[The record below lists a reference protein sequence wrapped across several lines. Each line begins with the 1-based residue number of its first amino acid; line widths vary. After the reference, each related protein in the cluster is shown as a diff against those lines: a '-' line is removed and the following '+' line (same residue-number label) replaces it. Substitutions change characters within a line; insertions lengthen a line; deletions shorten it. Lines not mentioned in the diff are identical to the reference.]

1 MNKLRFITLHL
12 LLLAVV
18 SMYGAY
24 SKTTYYANAN
34 GKSGATL
41 KSALRTIIN
50 GSCDGSTF
58 QQIAYGSGTLNGVW
72 GAFQTTDCA
81 SGSTTI
87 IDRYSSITS
96 YTVGTNQGS
105 SSSTEGTGGYNRE
118 HSFPK
123 SWFGGST
130 SAGPGTDLFHL
141 YPTDVMVNNKRS
153 NYPFGEVKTA
163 TFTSSTKGG
172 WCSKLGTGGY
182 GSNTSYTVFEPADKW
197 KGDFARTYFYMV
209 TCYENNIVSWYNTY
223 SSSTDVGKV
232 LNGTTHPAFQTWYIQ
247 MLLAWAEADPV
258 DDIEIARNEAV
269 MNQQHNRNPFIDFPG
284 LEQYIWGSYST
295 SYSAYQTTALSVSN
309 YVNPYDGSSSSTP
322 SISVSPTSTSISVGG
337 TKSLSA
343 TVSNASG
350 ATITWTTSNS
360 SVASLSATSG
370 SSVTVT
376 GVAAGSATI
385 TAKITVSGT
394 QYTATCA
401 VTVTSSGGGTSSGDY
416 YTKVTSS
423 SDLTSGQYLIV
434 YEGGNVAFNGG
445 LSSLDATSNTISVT
459 PSNSQIA
466 ITSTTEAAEFTIDTS
481 AGTIKSASGLYIG
494 NTSNSNGLTGSS
506 TALTNTIS
514 INSGDA
520 DIVSSGGAYLRYN
533 ATSGQTRFRYYKSS
547 SYSSQQAIQLYKK
560 DESSSS
566 NPVNPTVSFST
577 SSKSMEVGD
586 TYTQTVITSSN
597 GSVTYSSSNTSVA
610 TVNSLGKVTAVSA
623 GTATIT
629 ANVAATSSY
638 NAGSA
643 QYTVT
648 VTRKTPTLTFATS
661 TKSMTVGDT
670 YTQTA
675 TYSGD
680 GTVSYTSSNT
690 SVATVNSSTGL
701 VTAKAAGTTTIT
713 ATSTQTTTYSSA
725 TATYTVTVSAAAVPS
740 ITVSPSTAS
749 IEVGNTTTL
758 TATTENAGTATVS
771 WSSSNTSVAT
781 VSGGVVTGVAAG
793 TATVTASIT
802 VSGTTYTDACT
813 VTVTSSGGSG
823 SEDVYTKVTSAPSDW
838 SGDYLIVYEGGN
850 LAMNGAL
857 TADANSNSISVTI
870 SNNEIAVTSA
880 TEAAEFTI
888 ASMTGGYSIMTKGG
902 KYIGG
907 NSNQNNVTYSTS
919 AILNTLS
926 ISNGDVTILSNT
938 RTLCYRDDAA
948 NTQTRFRYYAN
959 PGNYNA
965 IQLYK
970 KTSSGGT
977 TTEPEDP
984 TASFSTTNKSMTV
997 GETYTQTVTTNSDGD
1012 VTYSSSNTS
1021 VATVDAT
1028 TGQVT
1033 AVAAGT
1039 ATITASVAATSSYN
1053 AGTATYMV
1061 TVTRNTPT
1069 MSFATSTVNINEG
1082 ETYTQVPTYNG
1093 DGAITY
1099 SSSNASVATVDASTG
1114 LVTAVS
1120 EGTATI
1126 TATAAQTTMY
1136 SSVSATYTVTVQET
1150 GYTYF
1155 VKVTTAPTDW
1165 SGEYLIVYEDGSKAM
1180 NGGLTTLD
1188 ATNNSIDVTIQNQ
1201 RVAATTANKAAT
1213 FTVAKSGTNYT
1224 LQSKSGRYIGVG
1236 SSGYSGVLSTSTT
1249 TTYSNSINLSNGETT
1264 ISATYS
1270 SNWGGSSTYY
1280 LRYYTN
1286 GPRFRYYTSTT
1297 GNYKPVAL
1305 YKKVKMTYQV
1315 GDVNKDGSA
1324 DILDVPTLAGYL
1336 VGTVSASEIDL
1347 TAADVDGDGEISLA
1361 DLTALVNQLK

>member
-1 MNKLRFITLHL
+1 MKNLRFFTFHL
-12 LLLAVV
+12 MLLAVV

-34 GKSGATL
+34 GKYGATL
-41 KSALRTIIN
+41 KSALCSILN
-50 GSCDGSTF
+50 GSCDGSSF
-58 QQIAYGSGTLNGVW
+58 QQISYGSGRLNGVW
-72 GAFQTTDCA
+72 GAFQDTDCN
-81 SGSTTI
+81 GTTI

-96 YTVGTNQGS
+96 FTVGDDQAGNYS
-105 SSSTEGTGGYNRE
+105 KEGDVYNRE

-130 SAGPGTDLFHL
+130 AKGPGTDLHHIF
-141 YPTDVMVNNKRS
+141 PTDGYVNNKRS
-153 NYPFGEVKTA
+153 AYPFGEVKNA
-163 TFTSSTKGG
+163 SYTSSNSGG

-182 GSNTSYTVFEPADKW
+182 GSNTSYTVFEPADRW
-197 KGDFARTYFYMV
+197 KGDFARAYFYMV
-209 TCYENNIVSWYNTY
+209 TCYENSIVDWYNTY
-223 SSSTDVGKV
+223 SSTEVDEV
-232 LNGTTHPAFQTWYIQ
+232 LNGTTHPAFQTWHIQ
-247 MLLAWAEADPV
+247 MLLAWSEADPV
-258 DDIEIARNEAV
+258 DDLEVARNEAV
-269 MNQQHNRNPFIDFPG
+269 MNKQHNRNPFIDFPG
-284 LEQYIWGSYST
+284 LEQYIWGTYST
-295 SYSAYQTTALSVSN
+295 SYSAYQTTALNITN
-309 YVNPYDGSSSSTP
+309 YVNPYGGGSTTP
-322 SISVSPTSTSISVGG
+322 GISVSPTSTSISVGG
-337 TKSLSA
+337 TKTLSA

-416 YTKVTSS
+416 YTKVTSN

-445 LSSLDATSNTISVT
+445 LSTLDATSNTISVT

-494 NTSNSNGLTGSS
+494 NASNSNALTGSS

-514 INSGDA
+514 ISSGDA
-520 DIVSSGGAYLRYN
+520 NIVSSGGAYLRYN

-560 DESSSS
+560 EESSSS

-586 TYTQTVITSSN
+586 TYTQTVTTNSN
-597 GSVTYSSSNTSVA
+597 GAVTYSSGNTSVA
-610 TVNSLGKVTAVSA
+610 TVNSSGKVTAVGA
-623 GTATIT
+623 GTTTIT

-643 QYTVT
+643 SYTVT

-661 TKSMTVGDT
+661 SKAMTVGDT

-675 TYSGD
+675 TYTGD

-740 ITVSPSTAS
+740 ITVTPSTAS
-749 IEVGNTTTL
+749 IEVGNTVSL
-758 TATTENAGTATVS
+758 SATKTNASNATIT
-771 WSSSNTSVAT
+771 WSASPS
-781 VSGGVVTGVAAG
+781 GVVSLSSTSGSSVTVTGSAAG

-813 VTVTSSGGSG
+813 VTVTQPASTTTGSG
-823 SEDVYTKVTSAPSDW
+823 TADDPYTVADVLQLFADSNVPSSAVYVSGIVSRITSLDTSQYTRARYYISDDGTTSNEFYVYN
-838 SGDYLIVYEGGN
+838 GLYL
-850 LAMNGAL
+850 NGANFTSDDQLQVGDIVVVYGTL
-857 TADANSNSISVTI
+857 TTYGTT
-870 SNNEIAVTSA
+870 NE
-880 TEAAEFTI
+880 F
-888 ASMTGGYSIMTKGG
+888 
-902 KYIGG
+902 
-907 NSNQNNVTYSTS
+907 
-919 AILNTLS
+919 
-926 ISNGDVTILSNT
+926 
-938 RTLCYRDDAA
+938 AA
-948 NTQTRFRYYAN
+948 NNYLTSLTR
-959 PGNYNA
+959 P
-965 IQLYK
+965 
-970 KTSSGGT
+970 T
-977 TTEPEDP
+977 TITDP
-984 TASFSTTNKSMTV
+984 TVSFATTSKTMTV
-997 GETYTQTVTTNSDGD
+997 GETYTQTATTNSDGD
-1012 VTYSSSNTS
+1012 ITYSSSNTS

-1028 TGQVT
+1028 TGLVT

-1053 AGTATYMV
+1053 AGSATYMV
-1061 TVTRNTPT
+1061 TVTRITPT
-1069 MSFATSTVNINEG
+1069 ISFATSTVNINEG
-1082 ETYTQVPTYNG
+1082 GTYTQIPTYNG
-1093 DGAITY
+1093 DGAITF
-1099 SSSNASVATVDASTG
+1099 SSSNTSVATVDASTG
-1114 LVTAVS
+1114 LVTGVS

-1136 SSVSATYTVTVQET
+1136 SSVSATYSVTVTET

-1155 VKVTTAPTDW
+1155 IKVTSAPSDW
-1165 SGEYLIVYEDGSKAM
+1165 SGEYLIVYEDGLKAM
-1180 NGGLTTLD
+1180 DGSLTTLD
-1188 ATNNSIDVTIQNQ
+1188 NYGNSISVSIQNQ
-1201 RVAATTANKAAT
+1201 RIPATAENKAAT
-1213 FTVAKSGTNYT
+1213 FTIAPHNSGYS
-1224 LQSKSGRYIGVG
+1224 LKSKSGRYIGVG
-1236 SSGYSGVLSTSTT
+1236 SSSNSGVLTTSTT
-1249 TTYSNSINLSNGETT
+1249 TSYANT
-1264 ISATYS
+1264 ISFSDGDVNIYATYS
-1270 SNWGGSSTYY
+1270 GGWSTYTYY
-1280 LRYYTN
+1280 LRYYDN
-1286 GPRFRYYTSTT
+1286 GTSSRFRYYRNTT
-1297 GNYKPVAL
+1297 GNYKPIAL
-1305 YKKVKMTYQV
+1305 YKRVKVSYQF
-1315 GDVNKDGSA
+1315 GDVNMDGNVNL
-1324 DILDVPTLAGYL
+1324 LDVPTLAGYL
-1336 VGTVSASEIDL
+1336 AGTVSANEIDL
-1347 TAADVDGDGEISLA
+1347 TAADVDGSGQISLA
-1361 DLTALVNQLK
+1361 DLTSLVNLLKGPQQ

>member
-1 MNKLRFITLHL
+1 MKNLRFIFTQLFL
-12 LLLAVV
+12 CIALLANAVDL
-18 SMYGAY
+18 G
-24 SKTTYYANAN
+24 TYYSSAS
-34 GKSGATL
+34 GKKGSALKTALAGIIYKSSAAVSYDGL
-41 KSALRTIIN
+41 KSAYAQTDKR
-50 GSCDGSTF
+50 SDGYLYD
-58 QQIAYGSGTLNGVW
+58 I
-72 GAFQTTDCA
+72 
-81 SGSTTI
+81 
-87 IDRYSSITS
+87 YSQITS
-96 YTVGTNQGS
+96 YTPGS
-105 SSSTEGTGGYNRE
+105 AFASSYSKEGDGYNRE
-118 HSFPK
+118 HLIPQSLFNENSPMK
-123 SWFGGST
+123 SDLQHVYPSDAKMNGVRNNYCHGNV
-130 SAGPGTDLFHL
+130 GTI
-141 YPTDVMVNNKRS
+141 KS
-153 NYPFGEVKTA
+153 GCAASGNYCYLGTP
-163 TFTSSTKGG
+163 SST
-172 WCSKLGTGGY
+172 LT
-182 GSNTSYTVFEPADKW
+182 SNGCTEDYVFEPNDEY
-197 KGDFARTYFYMV
+197 KGDIARVYFYFV
-209 TCYENNIVSWYNTY
+209 TCYETKISSWGSTW
-223 SSSTDVGKV
+223 SSYGMFD
-232 LNGTTHPAFQTWYIQ
+232 GTTYPAFSTWAKT
-247 MLLAWAEADPV
+247 MLLSWSQQDQVSTKETT
-258 DDIEIARNEAV
+258 RNEAV
-269 MNQQHNRNPFIDFPG
+269 YNYPSTASNNRNPFIDFPG
-284 LEQYIWGSYST
+284 LEQYIWGSYT
-295 SYSAYQTTALSVSN
+295 NVAFDPNN
-309 YVNPYDGSSSSTP
+309 YVNPYDGGGSTTTP
-322 SISVSPTSTSISVGG
+322 SISVSPTSTSISEGG
-337 TKSLSA
+337 TKALSA

-416 YTKVTSS
+416 YTKVTSN

-445 LSSLDATSNTISVT
+445 LSTLDATSNTISVT

-586 TYTQTVITSSN
+586 TYTQTVTTNSN
-597 GSVTYSSSNTSVA
+597 GAVTYSSGNTSVA
-610 TVNSLGKVTAVSA
+610 TVNSSGKVTAVGA
-623 GTATIT
+623 GTTTIT

-643 QYTVT
+643 SYTVT

-661 TKSMTVGDT
+661 SKAMTVGDT

-675 TYSGD
+675 TYTGD

-740 ITVSPSTAS
+740 ITVTPSTAS
-749 IEVGNTTTL
+749 IEVGNTVSL
-758 TATTENAGTATVS
+758 SATKTNASNATITWSASPSGVVS
-771 WSSSNTSVAT
+771 LSNTSGSSVT
-781 VSGGVVTGVAAG
+781 VTGSAAG

-823 SEDVYTKVTSAPSDW
+823 SEDVYTKVTTTPSDW

-870 SNNEIAVTSA
+870 SNSQIPVTSA

-888 ASMTGGYSIMTKGG
+888 ASMSGEYSIMAKSG

-907 NSNQNNVTYSTS
+907 SSTSNNVTYSTS

-926 ISNGDVTILSNT
+926 ISDGDVSIKSNT

-948 NTQTRFRYYAN
+948 NNQTRFRYYAN
-959 PGNYNA
+959 PDNYNA

-984 TASFSTTNKSMTV
+984 TISFETATV
-997 GETYTQTVTTNSDGD
+997 NLNEGETYTQTATTNSDGTI
-1012 VTYSSSNTS
+1012 TYTSSNTS

-1028 TGQVT
+1028 TGLVT
-1033 AVAAGT
+1033 AIGEGT
-1039 ATITASVAATSSYN
+1039 AEITATVAATDSYN
-1053 AGTATYMV
+1053 
-1061 TVTRNTPT
+1061 
-1069 MSFATSTVNINEG
+1069 EG
-1082 ETYTQVPTYNG
+1082 
-1093 DGAITY
+1093 
-1099 SSSNASVATVDASTG
+1099 
-1114 LVTAVS
+1114 
-1120 EGTATI
+1120 
-1126 TATAAQTTMY
+1126 
-1136 SSVSATYTVTVQET
+1136 SATYTITVTET

-1155 VKVTTAPTDW
+1155 VKVTSAPSDW
-1165 SGEYLIVYEDGSKAM
+1165 SGEYLIVYEDGLKAM
-1180 NGGLTTLD
+1180 DGSLTTLD
-1188 ATNNSIDVTIQNQ
+1188 NYGNSISVSIQNQ
-1201 RVAATTANKAAT
+1201 RIPATAENKAAT
-1213 FTVAKSGTNYT
+1213 FTIAPYNSGYS
-1224 LQSKSGRYIGVG
+1224 LKSKSGRYIGVG
-1236 SSGYSGVLSTSTT
+1236 SSSNSGVLTTSTT
-1249 TTYSNSINLSNGETT
+1249 TAYANT
-1264 ISATYS
+1264 ISFSDGDVNIYATYS
-1270 SNWGGSSTYY
+1270 SGWSSYTYY
-1280 LRYYTN
+1280 LRYYDYGTSS
-1286 GPRFRYYTSTT
+1286 RFRYYRNTT
-1297 GNYKPVAL
+1297 GNNKPIAL
-1305 YKKVKMTYQV
+1305 YKRVKVSYQF
-1315 GDVNKDGSA
+1315 GDVNKDGNVNL
-1324 DILDVPTLAGYL
+1324 LDVPTLAGYL
-1336 VGTVSASEIDL
+1336 AGTVSANEIDL
-1347 TAADVDGDGEISLA
+1347 TAADVDGSGQISLA
-1361 DLTALVNQLK
+1361 DLTSLVNLLKSQQ

>member
-1 MNKLRFITLHL
+1 MKTA
-12 LLLAVV
+12 LAGIIYKSSAAV
-18 SMYGAY
+18 SYDG
-24 SKTTYYANAN
+24 
-34 GKSGATL
+34 L
-41 KSALRTIIN
+41 KSAYAQTDKR
-50 GSCDGSTF
+50 SDGYLYD
-58 QQIAYGSGTLNGVW
+58 I
-72 GAFQTTDCA
+72 
-81 SGSTTI
+81 
-87 IDRYSSITS
+87 YSQITS
-96 YTVGTNQGS
+96 YTPGS
-105 SSSTEGTGGYNRE
+105 AFASSYSKEGDGYNRE
-118 HSFPK
+118 HLIPQSLFSENSPMK
-123 SWFGGST
+123 SDLQHVYPSDAKMNGVRNNYCHGNV
-130 SAGPGTDLFHL
+130 GTI
-141 YPTDVMVNNKRS
+141 KS
-153 NYPFGEVKTA
+153 GCAASGNYCYLGTP
-163 TFTSSTKGG
+163 SST
-172 WCSKLGTGGY
+172 LT
-182 GSNTSYTVFEPADKW
+182 SNGCTEDYVFEPNDEY
-197 KGDFARTYFYMV
+197 KGDIARVYFYFV
-209 TCYENNIVSWYNTY
+209 TCYESKISSWGSTW
-223 SSSTDVGKV
+223 SSYGMFD
-232 LNGTTHPAFQTWYIQ
+232 GTTYPAFSTWAKT
-247 MLLAWAEADPV
+247 MLLSWSQQDQVSTKETT
-258 DDIEIARNEAV
+258 RNEAV
-269 MNQQHNRNPFIDFPG
+269 YNYPSTASNNRNPFIDFPG
-284 LEQYIWGSYST
+284 LEQYIWGSYT
-295 SYSAYQTTALSVSN
+295 NVAFDPNN
-309 YVNPYDGSSSSTP
+309 YVNPYDGGGSSTTP
-322 SISVSPTSTSISVGG
+322 SISVSPTSASISVGG

-343 TVSNASG
+343 TVANASG

-560 DESSSS
+560 EESSSS

-586 TYTQTVITSSN
+586 TYTQTVTTNSN

-610 TVNSLGKVTAVSA
+610 TVNSSGKVTAVSA
-623 GTATIT
+623 GSATIT
-629 ANVAATSSY
+629 ANVAATTSY

-648 VTRKTPTLTFATS
+648 VSRKTPTLTFATS
-661 TKSMTVGDT
+661 SKAMTVGDT

-675 TYSGD
+675 TYNGD

-725 TATYTVTVSAAAVPS
+725 TATYTITVSAAAVPS
-740 ITVSPSTAS
+740 ITVTPSTAS
-749 IEVGNTTTL
+749 VETGSTTTL
-758 TATTENAGTATVS
+758 TATTENATGYTIS
-771 WSSSNTSVAT
+771 WTTSNSSVAT
-781 VSGGVVTGVAAG
+781 VNNSGVVTGVSAG
-793 TATVTASIT
+793 TATITASIT
-802 VSGTTYTDACT
+802 VNGTTYSDACT

-823 SEDVYTKVTSAPSDW
+823 SEDVYSKVTSTPSDW
-838 SGDYLIVYEGGN
+838 SGTYLIVYEGGN

-857 TADANSNSISVTI
+857 TADANSNSITVTI
-870 SNNEIAVTSA
+870 SNSQIPVTSA

-888 ASMTGGYSIMTKGG
+888 ASMSGGFSIMAKGG

-907 NSNQNNVTYSTS
+907 SSSSNNVTYSTS

-926 ISNGDVTILSNT
+926 ISDGDVTIQSNT

-948 NTQTRFRYYAN
+948 NNQTRFRYYAN
-959 PGNYNA
+959 PDNYNA

-984 TASFSTTNKSMTV
+984 TISF
-997 GETYTQTVTTNSDGD
+997 ET
-1012 VTYSSSNTS
+1012 
-1021 VATVDAT
+1021 ATV
-1028 TGQVT
+1028 
-1033 AVAAGT
+1033 
-1039 ATITASVAATSSYN
+1039 N
-1053 AGTATYMV
+1053 L
-1061 TVTRNTPT
+1061 
-1069 MSFATSTVNINEG
+1069 NEG
-1082 ETYTQVPTYNG
+1082 ETYTQTATTNS
-1093 DGAITY
+1093 DGTITY
-1099 SSSNASVATVDASTG
+1099 TSSNTSVATVDASTG
-1114 LVTAVS
+1114 LVTGVS

-1126 TATAAQTTMY
+1126 TATVAATDSY
-1136 SSVSATYTVTVQET
+1136 NEGSATYTITVTET
-1150 GYTYF
+1150 GYIYF
-1155 VKVTTAPTDW
+1155 VKVTSAPSDW
-1165 SGEYLIVYEDGSKAM
+1165 SGEYLIVYEDGLKAM
-1180 NGGLTTLD
+1180 DGSLTTLD
-1188 ATNNSIDVTIQNQ
+1188 NYGNSISVSIQNQ
-1201 RVAATTANKAAT
+1201 RIPATAENKAAT
-1213 FTVAKSGTNYT
+1213 FTIAPYNSGYS
-1224 LQSKSGRYIGVG
+1224 LKSKSGRYIGVG
-1236 SSGYSGVLSTSTT
+1236 SSSNSGVLTTSTT
-1249 TTYSNSINLSNGETT
+1249 TAYANTMSFSDGDVNIY
-1264 ISATYS
+1264 ATYS
-1270 SNWGGSSTYY
+1270 GGWSTYTYY
-1280 LRYYTN
+1280 LRYYDN
-1286 GPRFRYYTSTT
+1286 GTSSRFRYYRNTT
-1297 GNYKPVAL
+1297 GNYKPIAL
-1305 YKKVKMTYQV
+1305 YKRVKVSYQF
-1315 GDVNKDGSA
+1315 GDVNMDGNVNL
-1324 DILDVPTLAGYL
+1324 LDVPTLAGYL
-1336 VGTVSASEIDL
+1336 AGTVSANEIDL
-1347 TAADVDGDGEISLA
+1347 TAADVDGSGQISLA
-1361 DLTALVNQLK
+1361 DLTSLVNLLKSQQ